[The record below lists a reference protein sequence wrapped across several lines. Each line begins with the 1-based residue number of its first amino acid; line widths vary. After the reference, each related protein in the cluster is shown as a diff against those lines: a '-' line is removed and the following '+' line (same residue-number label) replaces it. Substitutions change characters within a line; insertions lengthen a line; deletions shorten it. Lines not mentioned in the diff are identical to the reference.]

1 MTPNQGL
8 NPRGFGRMGVVKTVA
23 ALGASVVIAV
33 FAGCG
38 SDESGQDTTAAQGSI
53 ATPTSPLA
61 TTSTAA
67 TTPATPTKTKTKTK
81 QAPATGGTPGGCTI
95 PARYQDFK
103 FSGVD
108 CATALGIANAWDAN
122 PNECNTIDNPN
133 SPEGYKRTC
142 SMQGYTCQ
150 AKRDVHS
157 DGRFVSCTQGG
168 ASIRFTWFPS

>member
-1 MTPNQGL
+1 
-8 NPRGFGRMGVVKTVA
+8 MGVVKAVG
-23 ALGASVVIAV
+23 ALGASVVVAV

-38 SDESGQDTTAAQGSI
+38 SDGSGQDTTAAQVSI
-53 ATPTSPLA
+53 PTPTSPLA

-67 TTPATPTKTKTKTK
+67 TTPATPTKTK
-81 QAPATGGTPGGCTI
+81 QAPATGGTPGGCAI

-103 FSGVD
+103 FSGID

-142 SMQGYTCQ
+142 SAEGYSCE

-157 DGRFVSCTQGG
+157 DGRFVTCTQGG